1 MTVEREELET
11 VIYEK
16 DGAIARVILN
26 RPEKANTQSSQ
37 LVWDFDNALRRA
49 ERDYDVKVVIIKA
62 NGNGFCAGHVMSGD
76 PGTYPETEEAIERLG
91 SVWRARYQ
99 LFVWPVLY
107 LWEFPKPTI
116 AQVHGYALG
125 GGSYWALLT
134 DITICSEDAWFQMP
148 LVQGLGFPGGQTMI
162 EPWVFMNYKRA
173 AEYLLTSQKLT
184 AAEALEM
191 GLVNR
196 VVPRDQLETTV
207 EELAAV
213 IARPPLTTLMTAK
226 MGLRR
231 AWEMM
236 GMRLH
241 LQQSADLMTVASS
254 AGDVQGFLDPVYQR
268 RMRGQTTDP
277 EGTERP
283 RYPTQRAD
291 DADSRN
297 AARDGRT
304 VTD

>member
-1 MTVEREELET
+1 MTKETEELET
-11 VIYEK
+11 VVYEK
-16 DGAIARVILN
+16 EGAVARVILN
-26 RPEKANTQSSQ
+26 RPDKANTQSSQ
-37 LVWDFDNALRRA
+37 LVWDFDTALRKA
-49 ERDYDVKVVIIKA
+49 ERDYDVKVVIIKG
-62 NGNGFCAGHVMSGD
+62 NGKGFCAGHVMSGE

-91 SVWRARYQ
+91 SVWRARYE

-134 DITICSEDAWFQMP
+134 DLTVCSDDAWFQMP
-148 LVQGLGFPGGQTMI
+148 LVQGLGFPGGQTMV

-184 AAEALEM
+184 AHEALDM
-191 GLVNR
+191 GLVNH
-196 VVPRDQLETTV
+196 VVPLDQLEAKV
-207 EELAAV
+207 EELAEK
-213 IARPPLTTLMTAK
+213 ISRPPLTTLMTAK

-241 LQQSADLMTVASS
+241 MQQSADMMTVASS

-268 RMRGQTTDP
+268 RMRGETEDP
-277 EGTERP
+277 EGTQRP
-283 RYPTQRAD
+283 TYPSQRAD
-291 DADSRN
+291 EH
-297 AARDGRT
+297 
-304 VTD
+304 

>member
-1 MTVEREELET
+1 VSPTFDTIV
-11 VIYEK
+11 YEK
-16 DGAIARVILN
+16 HGAVARVILN
-26 RPEKANTQSSQ
+26 APEKANTQSSQ
-37 LVWDFDNALRRA
+37 LVWDFDAALREA
-49 ERDYDVKVVIIKA
+49 ERDYDVKVVIIKGA
-62 NGNGFCAGHVMSGD
+62 GKGFCAGHVMSGE

-116 AQVHGYALG
+116 AQVHGYAIG

-134 DITICSEDAWFQMP
+134 DLTVCSEDAWFQMP
-148 LVQGLGFPGGQTMI
+148 LVQGLGFPGGQTMV
-162 EPWVFMNYKRA
+162 EPWMFMNYKRA

-196 VVPRDQLETTV
+196 VVPRDALEGEV
-207 EELAAV
+207 EELAAR
-213 IARPPLTTLMTAK
+213 IAKAPLTTLMTAK

-241 LQQSADLMTVASS
+241 MQQSADLMTVASS
-254 AGDVQGFLDPVYQR
+254 AGDVQAFLDPVYQR
-268 RMRGQTTDP
+268 RMRGENEDP
-277 EGTERP
+277 EGSKP
-283 RYPTQRAD
+283 PVMPVQRIEE
-291 DADSRN
+291 S
-297 AARDGRT
+297 
-304 VTD
+304 

>member
-1 MTVEREELET
+1 MTERTELET

-16 DGAIARVILN
+16 DGAVARVILN
-26 RPEKANTQSSQ
+26 RGDKANTQSSQ
-37 LVWDFDNALRRA
+37 LVWDFDAALRMA
-49 ERDYDVKVVIIKA
+49 ERDYDVKVVIIKGA
-62 NGNGFCAGHVMSGD
+62 GKGFCAGHVMSGE

-91 SVWRARYQ
+91 SVWRARYE

-134 DITICSEDAWFQMP
+134 DLTVCSEDAWFQMP
-148 LVQGLGFPGGQTMI
+148 LVQGLGFPGGQTMV

-184 AAEALEM
+184 AQQALEFGM
-191 GLVNR
+191 VNR
-196 VVPRDQLETTV
+196 VVPRDDLEATV
-207 EELAAV
+207 EELAAT
-213 IARPPLTTLMTAK
+213 IAQPPLTTLMTAK

-241 LQQSADLMTVASS
+241 MQQSADMMTVASS

-268 RMRGQTTDP
+268 RMRGETDDP
-277 EGTERP
+277 EGTQRP
-283 RYPTQRAD
+283 TYPSQRAAGEPAANAPAGD
-291 DADSRN
+291 EAD
-297 AARDGRT
+297 
-304 VTD
+304 

>member
-1 MTVEREELET
+1 VSIERTELET

-16 DGAIARVILN
+16 EGAIARVILN

-37 LVWDFDNALRRA
+37 LVWDFDTALRTA
-49 ERDYDVKVVIIKA
+49 ERDYDVKVVIIKG
-62 NGNGFCAGHVMSGD
+62 NGKGFCAGHVMSGE
-76 PGTYPETEEAIERLG
+76 PGTYPETEAAISELG

-134 DITICSEDAWFQMP
+134 DLTVCSDDAWFQMP
-148 LVQGLGFPGGQTMI
+148 LVQGLGFPGGQTMV

-173 AEYLLTSQKLT
+173 AEYLLTSQKLS
-184 AAEALEM
+184 ALEALDF

-196 VVPRDQLETTV
+196 VVPFDQLEATV
-207 EELAAV
+207 EELAEK
-213 IARPPLTTLMTAK
+213 ISRPPLTTLMTAK

-241 LQQSADLMTVASS
+241 MQQSADLMTVASS

-268 RMRGQTTDP
+268 RMRGETTDP
-277 EGTERP
+277 EGTQRP
-283 RYPTQRAD
+283 TYPSQRAEE
-291 DADSRN
+291 ADPS
-297 AARDGRT
+297 GRA
-304 VTD
+304 D